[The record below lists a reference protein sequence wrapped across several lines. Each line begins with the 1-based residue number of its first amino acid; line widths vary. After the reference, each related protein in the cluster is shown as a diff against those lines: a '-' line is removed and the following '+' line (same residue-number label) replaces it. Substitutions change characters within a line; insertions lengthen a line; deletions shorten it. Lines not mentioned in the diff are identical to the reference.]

1 MYDKDFSSRL
11 DFAVQKMGGITKAS
25 SLIGTSLPTITRWKE
40 GISDPKMSNVIAFA
54 KAADISL
61 DWLMTGKGSPEGVDG
76 YISQPAANDSDYKDV
91 LIYDLAASAGTG
103 RLVADENIKRRLKF
117 PNWWFNERGLQHTD
131 VAGLY
136 TKGDS
141 MEPTIPD
148 NSLLL
153 IDQSQTYLS
162 DGKVYVVRVDDEL
175 YVKRI
180 KRILGGGLE
189 LISDN
194 PNYRTKV
201 LEKEDLRAENFFQ
214 VIGQVVHIGIDL
226 PH

>member
-61 DWLMTGKGSPEGVDG
+61 DWLMTGKGSPEGADN
-76 YISQPAANDSDYKDV
+76 YTHQPAANDSDYKDV
-91 LIYDLAASAGTG
+91 PIYDLAASAGTG
-103 RLVADENIKRRLKF
+103 RLVADEHITNYLKF
-117 PNWWFNERGLQHTD
+117 PNWWFVQRNLNHAD
-131 VAGLY
+131 IAALY

-148 NSLLL
+148 NALLL
-153 IDQSQTYLS
+153 IDQSKTYLS

-194 PNYRTKV
+194 VHYATKA
-201 LEKEDLRAENFFQ
+201 LDKELLHTENFFQ